1 MYRIMVVKSKKD
13 NYESLYQYL
22 TTTVD
27 NQVSPREF
35 SDTASLDTFVE
46 GMLNDGYSKADF
58 IIVQPVEYTIDAKDY
73 TTSGQEEQ

>member
-13 NYESLYQYL
+13 NYEYL

-35 SDTASLDTFVE
+35 VDETALDAYVE
-46 GMLNDGYSKADF
+46 EMLNNGYSKADF

-73 TTSGQEEQ
+73 TISAEEEQ